1 MESGPCTGVFG
12 GKSFKLMQY
21 GFTPMILDTDTA
33 ATMHSDQERIPVA
46 EFLNGIHIFYD
57 LLTSQF

>member
-46 EFLNGIHIFYD
+46 EFLNGIHI
-57 LLTSQF
+57 L